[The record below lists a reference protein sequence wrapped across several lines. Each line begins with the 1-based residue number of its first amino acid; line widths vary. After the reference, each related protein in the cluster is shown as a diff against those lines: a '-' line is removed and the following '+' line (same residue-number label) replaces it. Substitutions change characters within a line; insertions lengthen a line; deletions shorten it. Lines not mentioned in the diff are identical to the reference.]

1 MRGKFVV
8 ACVSLVAA
16 AVVLG
21 SLIAVPAQAQVSSAR
36 SIITQ
41 KIDEGKLV
49 TLDGNTRPE
58 ATANNDRGALP
69 FDTRMEHMMLQ
80 LQRSPEQE
88 KALRQYIDELE
99 TPSSPNYHKW
109 LTAQEFGERYGLAQ
123 RDLDTITGWL
133 TGHGLTVNVVYT
145 NRVLIDFS
153 GTAGQV
159 HEAFQTEIHTLD
171 VDGVKHYANMSD
183 PKIPAALA
191 PAVVGVVSLHDFKPH
206 TNYKLRSQY
215 TISSSEQFVVPAD
228 LAKIYN
234 VSPLFTAGTSGQG
247 QTVVVIEDTNVYST
261 TDWTTFRSTFG
272 LSTYTSGS
280 FTQVH
285 PAPPSGTN
293 NCTNP
298 GVLTNGA
305 DGEAILDAEYA
316 SAAAPNAAIELA
328 SCADASSFGGLIAVQ
343 NLLNESAT
351 PPAIMSISYGEC
363 EAINGAASNATYSS
377 AYQQGVTEGVSIF
390 VSSGDQSAAS
400 CDANDN
406 VGTSATHGIGVSAF
420 TSTIYN
426 VSVGGTDFGDTY
438 AGTNTTYWGSS
449 GSNSAT
455 YGSALSY
462 IPEIP
467 WEDSCAS
474 VLISTYYSGSGTT
487 YGTSGFCNSSLGETD
502 FLGFGGG
509 SGGPSG
515 CATGSATT
523 TGVVSGTCAGYAK
536 PSWQSLV
543 GVPADSV
550 RDIPD
555 VSLFAAN
562 GVWGHAYVFCYS
574 NPGTG
579 LGGEPCTG
587 APSGW
592 SLAGGTSFA
601 SPIWAG
607 FQALINQKAGDR
619 QGNPNP
625 TYYSL
630 AKTEYGTT
638 GSTTC
643 NSTLGN
649 GVGTSCVFYDVTQGD
664 MDVDCTGTNNCYR
677 PSGTYGVLS
686 TSDSAYDKAYGTTTG
701 WDFATGIGT
710 VNVTNL
716 ANAWPAS
723 TTPNFTLSAAPS
735 SVTIAQGGA
744 GGTSTITITPT
755 DSFTGSVTLT
765 ASGLPTGVTAA
776 FGTNPATASS
786 VLTLTASG
794 TATVGTATVTITG
807 VSGSLT
813 HTTTVTLT
821 VTGPPNFSLSASPS
835 SVTIAQGGAGG
846 TSTITIADTGGFTGS
861 VTLSATGLPTGVTAA
876 FGTNP
881 ATATSVLTLTA
892 SGTATTGTATVTI
905 TGVSGSLTHT
915 TTISLTVTPP
925 PNFTLSASTSK
936 LEVFRIDH
944 GTVTITINP
953 VNDFT
958 GSVTLA
964 ATGLPTG
971 AVAAFETNPAT
982 STSTMTV
989 TQTGFPVAGTY
1000 PVTVTG
1006 TSGSLTHTA
1015 TFNVVLHW

>member
-8 ACVSLVAA
+8 ARVSLVAA

-21 SLIAVPAQAQVSSAR
+21 LLLAVPAQAQVGSAH

-41 KIDEGKLV
+41 RVDEGKLV
-49 TLDGNTRPE
+49 ILHGNTRPE

-99 TPSSPNYHKW
+99 TPGSPNYHKW
-109 LTAQEFGERYGLAQ
+109 LTAQEFGERYGLSQ
-123 RDLDTITGWL
+123 RDLDAITGWL

-159 HEAFQTEIHTLD
+159 HEAFQTEIHALD

-191 PAVVGVVSLHDFKPH
+191 PAVVGVVSLHNFTPH

-215 TISSSEQFVVPAD
+215 TVASDEQLVVPAD

-234 VSPLFTAGTSGQG
+234 VNPLFTAGTSGQG

-328 SCADASSFGGLIAVQ
+328 SCADASSFGGLIALQ

-351 PPAIMSISYGEC
+351 PPAIVSISYGEC
-363 EAINGAASNATYSS
+363 EAINGAAANATYSS
-377 AYQQGVTEGVSIF
+377 AYQQGVTEGVSVF

-406 VGTSATHGIGVSAF
+406 VGTAATHGIGVSGF

-426 VSVGGTDFGDTY
+426 VSVGGTDFGDAY
-438 AGTNTTYWGSS
+438 AGTTTSYWGSS
-449 GSNSAT
+449 NST
-455 YGSALSY
+455 TFGSALSY

-474 VLISTYYSGSGTT
+474 VLISTYYSASGIT
-487 YGTSGFCNSSLGETD
+487 YGTSGFCNSTLGEQD

-630 AKTEYGTT
+630 AKTEYGAS

-649 GVGTSCVFYDVTQGD
+649 GVGASCVFYDVTQGD
-664 MDVDCTGTNNCYR
+664 MDVDCTGTHNCYL

-686 TSDSAYDKAYGTTTG
+686 TSDSSYAKAYGTTTG

-735 SVTIAQGGA
+735 SVTIAQDGA
-744 GGTSTITITPT
+744 GGTSTITIAPT

-765 ASGLPTGVTAA
+765 ASGLPTGVTAG
-776 FGTNPATASS
+776 FGTNPATATS

-794 TATVGTATVTITG
+794 TATIGTATVTITG

-813 HTTTVTLT
+813 HTTTVSLT
-821 VTGPPNFSLSASPS
+821 VTGAPNFSLSATPS

-846 TSTITIADTGGFTGS
+846 TSTIKIADTNGFTGS
-861 VTLSATGLPTGVTAA
+861 VTLGATGLPTGVTAA

-925 PNFTLSASTSK
+925 PNFSLSASETRV
-936 LEVFRIDH
+936 EVFRSFH
-944 GTVTITINP
+944 ASVTITVTPANGF
-953 VNDFT
+953 N
-958 GSVTLA
+958 GSVSLA
-964 ATGLPTG
+964 ATGVPAG
-971 AVAAFETNPAT
+971 SVAAFVTNPAT
-982 STSTMTV
+982 STSTMTIMEQGTV
-989 TQTGFPVAGTY
+989 VSGTY

-1006 TSGSLTHTA
+1006 TSGSLTHSV

>member
-1 MRGKFVV
+1 MQRKFVV

-16 AVVLG
+16 TVVLG
-21 SLIAVPAQAQVSSAR
+21 LLIAVPAQAQVSSAR

-41 KIDEGKLV
+41 RVDEGKLV
-49 TLDGNTRPE
+49 ILHGNTRPE

-80 LQRSPEQE
+80 LQRSPERE
-88 KALRQYIDELE
+88 KELRQYIDELE
-99 TPSSPNYHKW
+99 TPGSPNYHKW

-133 TGHGLTVNVVYT
+133 TGHGLTVNIVYT

-183 PKIPAALA
+183 PKVPAALA
-191 PAVVGVVSLHDFKPH
+191 PAVVGVVSLHDFKPRPM
-206 TNYKLRSQY
+206 YKMRAQY
-215 TISSSEQFVVPAD
+215 TVSSDAQLVVPAD
-228 LAKIYN
+228 VEKIYN
-234 VSPLFTAGTSGQG
+234 VNPLLTGGTSGQG
-247 QTVVVIEDTNVYST
+247 QTIVVIEDTDLFAT
-261 TDWTTFRSTFG
+261 ADWTTFRSTFG
-272 LSTYTSGS
+272 LSSYSSGS
-280 FTQVH
+280 FTTVH
-285 PAPPSGTN
+285 PAPPTGPT
-293 NCTNP
+293 NCTDP
-298 GVLTNGA
+298 GVNG
-305 DGEAILDAEYA
+305 DDVEAILDAEYV

-328 SCADASSFGGLIAVQ
+328 SCSDAATFGGLIALQ

-351 PPAIMSISYGEC
+351 PPAIVSISYGEC
-363 EAINGAASNATYSS
+363 EANNGATSNASYSTT
-377 AYQQGVTEGVSIF
+377 YQQGVAEGVSVF
-390 VSSGDQSAAS
+390 VSAGDQAAAS
-400 CDANDN
+400 CDGNDAN
-406 VGTSATHGIGVSAF
+406 GTKSASHGIGVSGF

-426 VSVGGTDFGDTY
+426 VSVGGTDFGDSF
-438 AGTNTTYWGSS
+438 AGTNSTYWGSTN
-449 GSNSAT
+449 GTT

-467 WEDSCAS
+467 WNNSCAGA
-474 VLISTYYSGSGTT
+474 LLSTFAGFTT
-487 YGTSGFCNSSLGETD
+487 PYGTSGFCNSTTGAN
-502 FLGFGGG
+502 FLDYGGG

-515 CATGSATT
+515 CATGTASTS
-523 TGVVSGTCAGYAK
+523 GVVSGTCAGYAK

-562 GVWGHAYVFCYS
+562 GLWGHYYVFCYS
-574 NPGTG
+574 DVSNGGTA
-579 LGGEPCTG
+579 CTG

-592 SLAGGTSFA
+592 SGAGGTSIS

-638 GSTTC
+638 GSTAC
-643 NSTLGN
+643 NSTKGN
-649 GVGTSCVFYDVTQGD
+649 AVGSTCVFYDVTQGD
-664 MDVDCTGTNNCYR
+664 MDVDCTGTHDCYL

-686 TSDSAYDKAYGTTTG
+686 TSNSSYLKAYGTTTG

-723 TTPNFTLSAAPS
+723 TTPNFSLSAAPS

-744 GGTSTITITPT
+744 GGTSTISIAPT

-776 FGTNPATASS
+776 FGTNPATATS

-794 TATVGTATVTITG
+794 TATIGTATVTITG

-813 HTTTVTLT
+813 HTTTVSLT

-835 SVTIAQGGAGG
+835 SVTIAQGGAGR
-846 TSTITIADTGGFTGS
+846 TSTITIADTDGFTGS
-861 VTLSATGLPTGVTAA
+861 VTLAATGLPTGVTAA

-915 TTISLTVTPP
+915 ATINLTVTPP
-925 PNFTLSASTSK
+925 PNFTLSASEAK
-936 LEVFRIDH
+936 VEVFRMFH
-944 GTVTITINP
+944 ASVTITVTPANGF
-953 VNDFT
+953 N
-958 GSVTLA
+958 GSVSLA
-964 ATGLPTG
+964 ATGVPAG
-971 AVAAFETNPAT
+971 AVAAFVTNPAT
-982 STSTMTV
+982 STSTMTF
-989 TQTGFPVAGTY
+989 TEEGAPTSGTF

-1006 TSGSLTHTA
+1006 TSGSLTHSV

>member
-1 MRGKFVV
+1 
-8 ACVSLVAA
+8 
-16 AVVLG
+16 
-21 SLIAVPAQAQVSSAR
+21 
-36 SIITQ
+36 
-41 KIDEGKLV
+41 
-49 TLDGNTRPE
+49 
-58 ATANNDRGALP
+58 
-69 FDTRMEHMMLQ
+69 MEHMMLQ
-80 LQRSPEQE
+80 LQRSPERE
-88 KALRQYIDELE
+88 KELRQYIDELE
-99 TPSSPNYHKW
+99 TPGSPNYHKW

-133 TGHGLTVNVVYT
+133 TGHGLTVNIVYT

-183 PKIPAALA
+183 PKVPAALA
-191 PAVVGVVSLHDFKPH
+191 PAVVGVVSLHNFTPH
-206 TNYKLRSQY
+206 TQYKMRSQY
-215 TISSSEQFVVPAD
+215 TVASNEQLVVPAD

-247 QTVVVIEDTNVYST
+247 QTIVVIEDTNVYST

-305 DGEAILDAEYA
+305 DGEAILDAEYS

-328 SCADASSFGGLIAVQ
+328 SCADASTFGGLIALQ

-351 PPAIMSISYGEC
+351 PPAIVSISYGEC
-363 EAINGAASNATYSS
+363 EAINGAAANATYST
-377 AYQQGVTEGVSIF
+377 AYQQGVTEGVSVF

-406 VGTSATHGIGVSAF
+406 VGTAATHGIGVSGF

-426 VSVGGTDFGDTY
+426 VSVGGTDFGDAY
-438 AGTNTTYWGSS
+438 AGTTTTYWGS
-449 GSNSAT
+449 NSTT

-467 WEDSCAS
+467 WDDSCAS

-487 YGTSGFCNSSLGETD
+487 YGTSGFCNSTLGEDD

-523 TGVVSGTCAGYAK
+523 SGVVSGTCAGYAK

-562 GVWGHAYVFCYS
+562 GVWGHAYAFCDS
-574 NPGTG
+574 NPGVG

-630 AKTEYGTT
+630 AKTEYGAS

-649 GVGTSCVFYDVTQGD
+649 GIGTSCVFYDVTQGD

-686 TSDSAYDKAYGTTTG
+686 TSDSSYAKAYGTTTG

-723 TTPNFTLSAAPS
+723 TTPNFSLSAAPS
-735 SVTIAQGGA
+735 SVTIAQGGT
-744 GGTSTITITPT
+744 GGTSTITIIPT

-765 ASGLPTGVTAA
+765 AS
-776 FGTNPATASS
+776 
-786 VLTLTASG
+786 
-794 TATVGTATVTITG
+794 
-807 VSGSLT
+807 
-813 HTTTVTLT
+813 
-821 VTGPPNFSLSASPS
+821 
-835 SVTIAQGGAGG
+835 
-846 TSTITIADTGGFTGS
+846 
-861 VTLSATGLPTGVTAA
+861 GLPTGVTAA

-892 SGTATTGTATVTI
+892 SGTATTGTVTVTI

-925 PNFTLSASTSK
+925 PNFTLSASEAK
-936 LEVFRIDH
+936 VEVFRMFH
-944 GTVTITINP
+944 ASVTITVTP
-953 VNDFT
+953 VNGFN
-958 GSVTLA
+958 GSVSLA
-964 ATGLPTG
+964 ATGVPAG
-971 AVAAFETNPAT
+971 AVAAFVTNPAT
-982 STSTMTV
+982 STSTMTF
-989 TQTGFPVAGTY
+989 TEEGAPTSGTF

-1006 TSGSLTHTA
+1006 TSGSLTHSV

>member
-1 MRGKFVV
+1 MQRKFVV
-8 ACVSLVAA
+8 ACASLVAL
-16 AVVLG
+16 AVIFGL
-21 SLIAVPAQAQVSSAR
+21 LIAAPAQAQVSSAR

-41 KIDEGKLV
+41 RVDEGKLV
-49 TLDGNTRPE
+49 ILHGNTRPE

-69 FDTRMEHMMLQ
+69 FETRMEHMMLQ

-99 TPSSPNYHKW
+99 TPGSPNYHKW
-109 LTAQEFGERYGLAQ
+109 LTAQEYGERYGLSQ
-123 RDLDTITGWL
+123 QDLDAITGWL
-133 TGHGLTVNVVYT
+133 TGHGLTVNLVYT
-145 NRVLIDFS
+145 NRILIDFS
-153 GTAGQV
+153 GTTGQV
-159 HEAFQTEIHTLD
+159 HEAFQTEIHSLD

-206 TNYKLRSQY
+206 TLYKMRPQY
-215 TISSSEQFVVPAD
+215 TVSSSEQLVVPVD
-228 LAKIYN
+228 LATIYHLN
-234 VSPLFTAGTSGQG
+234 PLFTASNSGQG
-247 QTVVVIEDTNVYST
+247 QTVVVIEDTDVYAAA
-261 TDWTTFRSTFG
+261 DWTTFRSTFG
-272 LSTYTSGS
+272 LSSFTAGS
-280 FTQVH
+280 FTQAH
-285 PAPPSGTN
+285 PAPPSGTT
-293 NCTNP
+293 NCTDP
-298 GVLTNGA
+298 GVNGD
-305 DGEAILDAEYA
+305 DGEATLDAEWA
-316 SAAAPNAAIELA
+316 SAGAPSAAIELA
-328 SCADASSFGGLIAVQ
+328 SCTDTTTFGGLIALQ
-343 NLLNESAT
+343 NLLNETAA
-351 PPAIMSISYGEC
+351 PPAIVSISYGEC
-363 EAINGAASNATYSS
+363 EASNGAAANASYSS
-377 AYQQGVTEGVSIF
+377 AYQQAVTESVSVF
-390 VSSGDQSAAS
+390 VSSGDEGAAS
-400 CDANDN
+400 CDADKAN
-406 VGTSATHGIGVSAF
+406 STHGIGISGF

-426 VSVGGTDFGDTY
+426 VSVGGTDFGDSF
-438 AGTNTTYWGSS
+438 AGTNSTYWSS
-449 GSNSAT
+449 TNGT
-455 YGSALSY
+455 TFGSALSY
-462 IPEIP
+462 VPEIP
-467 WEDSCAS
+467 WNDSCAS
-474 VLISTYYSGSGTT
+474 ELIATFLGTPTT
-487 YGTSGFCNSSLGETD
+487 YGTNGFCNTTTATSD
-502 FLGFGGG
+502 GFHTTASG

-523 TGVVSGTCAGYAK
+523 SGVVSGTCAGYAK

-543 GVPADSV
+543 GVPADGV

-562 GVWGHAYVFCYS
+562 GVWGHAYVFCFS
-574 NPGTG
+574 DPGANR
-579 LGGEPCTG
+579 GGVACTG

-607 FQALINQKAGDR
+607 FQALINQKAGAR

-625 TYYSL
+625 EYYTL

-649 GVGTSCVFYDVTQGD
+649 AVGASCIFYDVTQGD
-664 MDVDCTGTNNCYR
+664 MDVNCTGTNNCYL

-686 TSDSAYDKAYGTTTG
+686 TSDSSYLKAYGTTTG

-723 TTPNFTLSAAPS
+723 TTPNFSLSAAPS

-776 FGTNPATASS
+776 FGTNPATATS

-794 TATVGTATVTITG
+794 TATVGTVTVTITG

-813 HTTTVTLT
+813 HTTTVSLT
-821 VTGPPNFSLSASPS
+821 VTGPPNFSLSASPA

-846 TSTITIADTGGFTGS
+846 TSTITIADTGGFAGS
-861 VTLSATGLPTGVTAA
+861 VTLAATGLPTGVTAV

-892 SGTATTGTATVTI
+892 SGTATTGTVTVTI

-915 TTISLTVTPP
+915 TTISLTVAPP
-925 PNFTLSASTSK
+925 PNFTLSASVSN

-953 VNDFT
+953 VNNFT
-958 GSVTLA
+958 GSVTLV
-964 ATGLPTG
+964 ATGLPAG
-971 AVAAFETNPAT
+971 VVAAFETNPAT
-982 STSTMTV
+982 TTSTMTV
-989 TQTGFPVAGTY
+989 TQTGFPVPGTY

-1015 TFNVVLHW
+1015 TLNVVLHW